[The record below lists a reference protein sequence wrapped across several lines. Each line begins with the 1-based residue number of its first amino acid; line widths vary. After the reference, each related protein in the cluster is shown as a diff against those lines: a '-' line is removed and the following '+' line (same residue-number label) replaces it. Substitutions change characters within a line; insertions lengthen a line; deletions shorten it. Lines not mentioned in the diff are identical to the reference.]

1 MWTDGKTDISTG
13 RTDGLN
19 GQTDK
24 RIDGRAHGWT
34 DRWTYRLDGRRD
46 GVHTYNI
53 LYRDSLKGLFSY
65 KTNFDWTL

>member
-1 MWTDGKTDISTG
+1 MDLRVDGWTDGKTDLSTG

-34 DRWTYRLDGRRD
+34 DR
-46 GVHTYNI
+46 
-53 LYRDSLKGLFSY
+53 
-65 KTNFDWTL
+65 